1 MNMLARLW
9 LHQGTSQAHLRKP
22 AVAWSPLQPMKCPA
36 PPLRRLICKR
46 LSNHI
51 HKLAMQI
58 DMMHHLALCRSQE
71 RQAVHISGIGVA
83 MEVCSR
89 NNSLACIWNRRA
101 TRREC
106 SSSDRI
112 IWGQSSELHVIE
124 SWVLRRGGRLSNATV
139 LRSHPST
146 DLTSIICIRLS
157 NRATSRHGNH
167 ICLD

>member
-1 MNMLARLW
+1 MTPRFLD
-9 LHQGTSQAHLRKP
+9 QSGGSRKC
-22 AVAWSPLQPMKCPA
+22 S
-36 PPLRRLICKR
+36 
-46 LSNHI
+46 SNNHI
-51 HKLAMQI
+51 HELAMQI

-71 RQAVHISGIGVA
+71 HQAVHISGIGVA

-89 NNSLACIWNRRA
+89 SNSLACIWNRRA

-112 IWGQSSELHVIE
+112 IWGQSSELHMIK

-139 LRSHPST
+139 LSSHPST

-157 NRATSRHGNH
+157 NRATSRQGNH